1 MLKIRPAA
9 PGEALAP
16 LAAIDTSFTTDR
28 IYRVQR
34 TALSFSLE
42 EEVIAPP
49 YHKTYTFDDPVAELR
64 DMDQLLIAEWDQK
77 LAGLIGLKYEAW
89 NRRLGVG
96 HLFVAPP
103 HRGKGVGRGLIE
115 AAVEYARSTEARC
128 LWLETQNTNYPAVRF
143 YLRAGFRL
151 CGLDESLYDPRGPGR
166 GEVALYF
173 ARDL

>member
-1 MLKIRPAA
+1 M
-9 PGEALAP
+9 
-16 LAAIDTSFTTDR
+16 
-28 IYRVQR
+28 QR

-42 EEVIAPP
+42 EEAVDPRFR
-49 YHKTYTFDDPVAELR
+49 KTYTFDDPVADLK
-64 DMDQLLIAEWDQK
+64 DMDQLLIAEWDQE

-96 HLFVAPP
+96 HAYVAAA
-103 HRGKGVGRGLIE
+103 HLGKGVGRGLIE

-128 LWLETQNTNYPAVRF
+128 LWLETENTNYPLVRF

-166 GEVALYF
+166 GEAALYF